1 MEVRVLFR
9 ALSLYHQGVAAA
21 PAAEVDGGSSLINEA
36 GDKMVTNWGVA
47 LPEVAPP
54 NGAGSLLTKRAGR
67 SKNFEGQSFR
77 IDFLVSHNERA

>member
-1 MEVRVLFR
+1 
-9 ALSLYHQGVAAA
+9 
-21 PAAEVDGGSSLINEA
+21 
-36 GDKMVTNWGVA
+36 MVTNWGVA